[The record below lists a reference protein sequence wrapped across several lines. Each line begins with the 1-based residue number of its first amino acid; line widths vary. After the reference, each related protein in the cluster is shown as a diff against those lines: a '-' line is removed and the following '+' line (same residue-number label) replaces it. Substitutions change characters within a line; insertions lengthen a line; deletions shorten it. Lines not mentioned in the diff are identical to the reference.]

1 MYFIAVLFDYEQI
14 TSGVKGQGSGRSWTD
29 VRRTGE
35 LRDSASEEVDK
46 EECCSGIVKQFR

>member
-1 MYFIAVLFDYEQI
+1 MYFIVVLFDYERI

-35 LRDSASEEVDK
+35 LRDSVSEEV
-46 EECCSGIVKQFR
+46 G

>member
-29 VRRTGE
+29 VKRTGE
-35 LRDSASEEVDK
+35 WRDSASEEV
-46 EECCSGIVKQFR
+46 G